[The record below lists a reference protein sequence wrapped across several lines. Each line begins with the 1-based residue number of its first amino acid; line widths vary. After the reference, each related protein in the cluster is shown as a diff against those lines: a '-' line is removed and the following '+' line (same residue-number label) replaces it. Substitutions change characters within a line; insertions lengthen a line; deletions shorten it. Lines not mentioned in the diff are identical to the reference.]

1 VSGVL
6 LRPARDSDAR
16 PAGGTPGRVLVISG
30 SVGAGHDGAARELAD
45 RLRRA
50 GTDVDVRDFL
60 DAVPPWVAWLL
71 REGYLATSRRCPSA
85 FEAMFRAAERG
96 WLPLHLFRLA
106 AHLGSDEVTRWL
118 RAGAYDTAVSTYPVA
133 SQCLGQL
140 RGRGACTVPAITYVT
155 DPAVHRA
162 WVHPGVDVHLT
173 VTRASAD
180 QAARDHPVPITDAGP
195 LVPQRFSA
203 AARVAR
209 GELRRQLSL
218 PEDRPVALISAG
230 SQGLG
235 DVRRSAVD
243 VAAVGALPLVL
254 CGRNA
259 RLVRQLQSVPG
270 AIALGWRTDVPDL
283 MRAADVLVH
292 NAGGLTFTEALV
304 TGLPAVTY
312 RPIPG
317 HGRANAVALHAS
329 GLAPWAQNREELGTM
344 IRKQISAGAPR
355 APQGD
360 PASAV
365 LGAFASRGRVA
376 GAAS

>member
-1 VSGVL
+1 
-6 LRPARDSDAR
+6 
-16 PAGGTPGRVLVISG
+16 VISG

-50 GTDVDVRDFL
+50 GTEVDVRDFL
-60 DAVPPWVAWLL
+60 DAVPPRVAWVL
-71 REGYLATSRRCPSA
+71 REGYLATSRRCPPA
-85 FEAMFRAAERG
+85 FEAMFRAADRG
-96 WLPLHLFRLA
+96 WLPLHLFRTA
-106 AHLGSDEVTRWL
+106 AHLGSAQVTRWL
-118 RAGAYDTAVSTYPVA
+118 VSGGYDSVVSTYPVA

-140 RGRGACTVPAITYVT
+140 RERGACTVPAVTYVT

-162 WVHPGVDVHLT
+162 WIHPAVDVHLT

-180 QAARDHPVPITDAGP
+180 QGARDHLVPITDAGP
-195 LVPQRFSA
+195 LVPRRFSDP
-203 AARVAR
+203 VAGPR
-209 GELRRQLSL
+209 AELRRQLSL
-218 PEDRPVALISAG
+218 PADRPVALISAG

-235 DVRRSAVD
+235 DVRRSAAD

-259 RLVRQLQSVPG
+259 RLVRQLRSVPG

-304 TGLPAVTY
+304 SGLPAVTY

-317 HGRANAVALHAS
+317 HGRANAAALHAG
-329 GLAPWAQNREELGTM
+329 GLAPWAHNRDELGTM
-344 IRKQISAGAPR
+344 IRKQISAGAPP

-360 PASAV
+360 PAAAV
-365 LGAFASRGRVA
+365 LGLLACGDRVA